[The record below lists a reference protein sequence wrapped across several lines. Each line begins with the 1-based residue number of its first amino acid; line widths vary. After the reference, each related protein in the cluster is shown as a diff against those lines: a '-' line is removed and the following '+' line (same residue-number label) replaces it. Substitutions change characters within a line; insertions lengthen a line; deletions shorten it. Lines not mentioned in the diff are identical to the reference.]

1 MQRRNFI
8 KAIPLV
14 GMAGVVK
21 KGERVFVA
29 DNEGEAINTSTDP
42 VNTDRAYWASLLNRI
57 ATPVLLNLSKGQLKQ
72 VMPLVT
78 APGYN
83 KPVEK
88 VTYLEAFG
96 RTMAGIAP
104 WLELGADNTMEGSMR
119 ATLTKYA
126 LEATAQAVNPDGP
139 DYMNFTGKYDG
150 QPLVDGAFLAH
161 AFIRAPKQLW
171 APLPATVKQQV
182 ISSFKSLRSI
192 TPGYSN
198 WLLFSA
204 IIEAALLLFG
214 EEWDGMR
221 VDYAVK
227 KHAEWYKGDG
237 MYGDGPDFHFDYYN
251 AFVIHPMLT
260 DILKVLS
267 DKGKINKKEYDTAI
281 TRMQRYGVI
290 QERLISPEGTFP
302 VVGRSMVYRNA
313 AFQPLVQLA
322 LHEQLPEVLS
332 PAQVRCALTAVMKNI
347 FETKGTFDDK
357 GWLQPG
363 FCGYQPEIADVYTAT
378 GSLYLC
384 TTGFLA
390 LGLPPEHA
398 FWAGKP
404 EEWTAQRAWKGKTV
418 FKDHAL

>member
-1 MQRRNFI
+1 MDRRNFI
-8 KAIPLV
+8 KTVPLA
-14 GMAGVVK
+14 GMASAIKTGDSLWQADKEVPVK
-21 KGERVFVA
+21 
-29 DNEGEAINTSTDP
+29 
-42 VNTDRAYWASLLNRI
+42 TDRDYWLELQRRI
-57 ATPVLLNLSKGQLKQ
+57 ATPVLANLSKGRLKQ

-96 RTMAGIAP
+96 RTMAGVAP
-104 WLELGADNTMEGSMR
+104 WLELGPDQTVEGSMR
-119 ATLTKYA
+119 IEMSDYA
-126 LEATAQAVNPDGP
+126 LAATAQAVNPDGP

-161 AFIRAPKQLW
+161 AFIRAPKELW
-171 APLPATVKQQV
+171 GRLPDTVQQQV
-182 ISSFKSLRSI
+182 IKSFKSLRSI

-204 IIEAALLLFG
+204 MIETALLMFG
-214 EEWDGMR
+214 EEWDAMR
-221 VDYAVK
+221 VDYAIK
-227 KHAEWYKGDG
+227 KHQEWYKGDG
-237 MYGDGPDFHFDYYN
+237 VYGDGPEFHFDYYN
-251 AFVIHPMLT
+251 SFVIHPMLT

-267 DKGKINKKEYDTAI
+267 DKGKINRKEYDVAI

-290 QERLISPEGTFP
+290 LERMISPEGTFP

-322 LHEQLPEVLS
+322 LHEQLPATLP

-347 FETKGTFDDK
+347 FEAPGTFDEK
-357 GWLQPG
+357 GWLQLG

-390 LGLPPEHA
+390 LGLPSHHD
-398 FWAGKP
+398 FWKGKP
-404 EEWTAQRAWKGKTV
+404 EEWTSQKTWRGKTV
-418 FKDHAL
+418 LKDHAL

>member
-1 MQRRNFI
+1 MDRRNFI
-8 KAIPLV
+8 KTVPLA
-14 GMAGVVK
+14 GMASAIKTGDHLWQ
-21 KGERVFVA
+21 A
-29 DNEGEAINTSTDP
+29 DNVVP
-42 VNTDRAYWASLLNRI
+42 VKTDRDYWMELLQRI
-57 ATPVLLNLSKGQLKQ
+57 ATPVLSNLSKGRLKK
-72 VMPLVT
+72 VMPLEK

-104 WLELGADNTMEGSMR
+104 WLELGQATTMEGNMR
-119 ATLTKYA
+119 IELGYYA

-139 DYMNFTGKYDG
+139 DYMNFTGEYDG

-161 AFIRAPKQLW
+161 AFIRSPKELW
-171 APLPATVKQQV
+171 GRLPDTVKQQV
-182 ISSFKSLRSI
+182 IKSFKSLRSI
-192 TPGYSN
+192 KPGYSN

-204 IIEAALLLFG
+204 MIETALLMFG
-214 EEWDGMR
+214 EEWDAMR
-221 VDYAVK
+221 VDYAIK
-227 KHAEWYKGDG
+227 KHQEWYKGDG

-251 AFVIHPMLT
+251 SYVIQPMLT

-267 DKGKINKKEYDTAI
+267 DKGKINRKEYDVAI

-290 QERLISPEGTFP
+290 LERMISPEGTFP

-322 LHEQLPEVLS
+322 LNEQLPETLP

-347 FETKGTFDDK
+347 FEAPGTFDEK
-357 GWLQPG
+357 GWLQLG
-363 FCGYQPEIADVYTAT
+363 FCGHQPEIADVYTAT

-390 LGLPPEHA
+390 LGLPSHHN
-398 FWAGKP
+398 FWTSKP
-404 EEWTAQRAWKGKTV
+404 EEWTAQKTWRGKTV
-418 FKDHAL
+418 LKDHAL

>member
-1 MQRRNFI
+1 MDRRNFI
-8 KAIPLV
+8 KTVPL
-14 GMAGVVK
+14 AGVASTIKIGHAEKKVPVK
-21 KGERVFVA
+21 
-29 DNEGEAINTSTDP
+29 
-42 VNTDRAYWASLLNRI
+42 TDRDYWTGLLSRI
-57 ATPVLLNLSKGQLKQ
+57 AGPVLINLSKGNLKK

-83 KPVEK
+83 KQVEK

-104 WLELGADNTMEGSMR
+104 WIEQGADNTMEGNMKIDFGNYAR
-119 ATLTKYA
+119 A
-126 LEATAQAVNPDGP
+126 ATAQAVNPDGP
-139 DYMNFTGKYDG
+139 DYMNFTGEYDG

-161 AFIRAPKQLW
+161 AFIRAPKELW
-171 APLPATVKQQV
+171 ERLPDTVKQQV
-182 ISSFKSLRSI
+182 IKCFKSLRSI

-204 IIEAALLLFG
+204 MIETALLMFG
-214 EEWDGMR
+214 EEWDAMR
-221 VDYAVK
+221 VDYAIK
-227 KHAEWYKGDG
+227 KHQEWYKGDG
-237 MYGDGPDFHFDYYN
+237 VYGDGPEFHFDYYN
-251 AFVIHPMLT
+251 SYVIQPMLT

-267 DKGKINKKEYDTAI
+267 DRGKINKKEYDIAI

-290 QERLISPEGTFP
+290 LERMISPEGTFP

-322 LHEQLPEVLS
+322 LHEQLPASLP

-347 FETKGTFDDK
+347 FDAPGTFDEK
-357 GWLQPG
+357 GWLQLG

-390 LGLPPEHA
+390 LGLWSDHA
-398 FWAGKP
+398 FWRNEP
-404 EEWTAQRAWKGKTV
+404 QEWTAQKTWRGKTV
-418 FKDHAL
+418 LKDHAL

>member
-1 MQRRNFI
+1 MERRNFI
-8 KAIPLV
+8 KAVPLI
-14 GMAGVVK
+14 GMAGAVK
-21 KGERVFVA
+21 TGEKLFIIP
-29 DNEGEAINTSTDP
+29 EP
-42 VNTDRAYWASLLNRI
+42 VNSDRAYWTSLLNKI
-57 ATPVLLNLSKGQLKQ
+57 ALPVLSNLSKGKLKQ
-72 VMPLVT
+72 VMPLAT

-104 WLELGADNTMEGSMR
+104 WLELEANNTASNTTESSMR
-119 ATLTKYA
+119 KTLLHYA
-126 LEATAQAVNPDGP
+126 LASTAQAVNPDSP

-171 APLPATVKQQV
+171 APLAPIVKQQV

-192 TPGYSN
+192 TPGYNN
-198 WLLFSA
+198 WLLFA
-204 IIEAALLLFG
+204 AMIETALLSFG
-214 EEWDGMR
+214 EEWDNMR
-221 VDYAVK
+221 VDYAIK

-281 TRMQRYGVI
+281 VRMQRYGVI

-322 LHEQLPEVLS
+322 LHEQLPEELS
-332 PAQVRCALTAVMKNI
+332 GAQVRCALTAVMKNI
-347 FETKGTFDDK
+347 FETNGTFDNN
-357 GWLQPG
+357 GWLQLG
-363 FCGYQPEIADVYTAT
+363 FCGHQPEIADVYTAT

-398 FWAGKP
+398 FWAGKS